1 MKHLKVEE
9 TDVGNISLCGNV
21 LVVKMVCVGERGMC
35 EIFIAYKKN
44 VHNDRER
51 KNK

>member
-21 LVVKMVCVGERGMC
+21 LVVKMVCVGE
-35 EIFIAYKKN
+35 IFIAYKKN